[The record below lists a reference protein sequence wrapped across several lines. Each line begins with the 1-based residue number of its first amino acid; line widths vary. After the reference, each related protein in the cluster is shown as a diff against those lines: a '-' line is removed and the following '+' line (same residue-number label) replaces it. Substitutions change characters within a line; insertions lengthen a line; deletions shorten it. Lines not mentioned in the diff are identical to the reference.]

1 MNLFKLA
8 WPGAADG
15 QEDMSEQQVITSAH
29 AWRGAGGGRGAGSGM
44 RLDTDT
50 GQREWAVEQ
59 EVQRLAAINP
69 ASRER
74 LRALAQFNLSQPA
87 IEAKPVDREAQYT
100 AQGYAPADAAANARF
115 DASLEQRLNARAHK
129 ARPDAVT
136 GERIVQRYNPNFERE
151 RVVAEEKEMHALRA
165 DARQR
170 AAAQEMPSV
179 VRGLAQ
185 GAAGLYATSMGTIG
199 LAGELT
205 GNEDLRDWG
214 LEGYR
219 ETMRGVNNIRLAP
232 TFTGIRSTGDAVEW
246 ALENSG
252 YAGFQAAT
260 TILSAGMGGLIA
272 NTLGKKALGEA
283 VGIALNSTV
292 QTFGSVYGEA
302 AEEAR
307 RSGKPLDLPA
317 MLAGATVS
325 TAIDTLA
332 DRIGLNALSTQT
344 FKGNALERLGK
355 SVGIQVA
362 VQGGTEAAQRVP
374 EELGAGRAP
383 FREGAGAQYVDDFA
397 AGALFGAYAG
407 TVGGLRGGEP
417 KGTPAQHG
425 AHKADVPVVGG
436 QHTTPMPP
444 VHAEQA
450 SALPEDLPAPSDM
463 PPDRALGGAERAN
476 PPAAQGGSELAM
488 ASESAAHLAQPTID
502 TQGDAA
508 QGGQAQGLASPLA
521 AAALKVETQPTGTLA
536 VTGDP
541 AVIRDALLQAGV
553 AAEDVFPGSKGAL
566 VAPRSADRARDAL
579 SSLSTA
585 QPQGE
590 PPLPIPGAGT
600 HSPQV
605 PSPTSAP
612 PGLHIALLDKGSLS
626 VAGDNPTALL
636 LRLQRGGISPAELIQ
651 MGGRVLVAPSSANKA
666 RLLLAEPDTPAR
678 PGSGLGANTTSPN
691 ENGHE
696 KAGQP
701 APGDPSPSPAF
712 DADFSE
718 EVGASAGSATDV
730 QPKPGRY
737 GGNMQWLK
745 RDLARQ
751 AKIPDHIDLSKP
763 DNVWGMT
770 GEDLLTYYR
779 LQGFDGTRRQP
790 GKGQSGKAFVYVLQG
805 HPELQE
811 VEYHPGGGRH
821 RAEYY
826 KFLRHDGSEVKIINE
841 RYVPRTIKSGTVFFD
856 VSGRRLSWGDEI
868 WVFE

>member
-15 QEDMSEQQVITSAH
+15 QEDVSEQQVITSAQ
-29 AWRGAGGGRGAGSGM
+29 AWRGAGGGRGATSGM
-44 RLDTDT
+44 RLDTDS

-100 AQGYAPADAAANARF
+100 ARGYTPADAAANARF
-115 DASLEQRLNARAHK
+115 DANLEQRLNARAHK
-129 ARPDAVT
+129 ALLDAAT
-136 GERIVQRYNPNFERE
+136 GERIVQRYNPNSERE
-151 RVVAEEKEMHALRA
+151 RVAAEAKEMQAQHA

-185 GAAGLYATSMGTIG
+185 GAAGLYATSMGALG

-232 TFTGIRSTGDAVEW
+232 GFTGIRNTGDAVEW

-272 NTLGKKALGEA
+272 NTVGRKALGEA

-307 RSGKPLDLPA
+307 RTGKPLDLPA

-355 SVGIQVA
+355 SVGTQMA
-362 VQGGTEAAQRVP
+362 VQGGTEAVQRAP

-383 FREGAGAQYVDDFA
+383 FREGTGVQYVDDFA
-397 AGALFGAYAG
+397 AGALFGAHAG

-417 KGTPAQHG
+417 KGATTQHG
-425 AHKADVPVVGG
+425 AHKADVPVVGE

-444 VHAEQA
+444 VHAIQA
-450 SALPEDLPAPSDM
+450 SALREDLLVPSDL
-463 PPDRALGGAERAN
+463 PPDRALGGAKRAN
-476 PPAAQGGSELAM
+476 P
-488 ASESAAHLAQPTID
+488 
-502 TQGDAA
+502 
-508 QGGQAQGLASPLA
+508 GLASPLA

-541 AVIRDALLQAGV
+541 AVVRDALLQAGV
-553 AAEDVFPGSKGAL
+553 AAEDVFPGSQGAL

-600 HSPQV
+600 HFPQV

-626 VAGDNPTALL
+626 VAGDNPTDLL

-701 APGDPSPSPAF
+701 VPGDLPPSPASE
-712 DADFSE
+712 ADFSE
-718 EVGASAGSATDV
+718 EVGANAGSATDV

-751 AKIPDHIDLSKP
+751 AKIPDHIDLNKP
-763 DNVWGMT
+763 DNVWGMA

-779 LQGFDGTRRQP
+779 LQGFDGVRSSA
-790 GKGQSGKAFVYVLQG
+790 GKGYSGKAFVYSLQG
-805 HPELQE
+805 HPEIKE

-821 RAEYY
+821 EGSYY
-826 KFLRHDGSEVKIINE
+826 KFLRHDRSEVKIIDE
-841 RYVPRTIKSGTVFFD
+841 SYVPLTIKPRLEFFD
-856 VSGRRLSWGDEI
+856 QHGRRLRRDGKSWISE
-868 WVFE
+868 